1 MEIQTIK
8 AMFDACYL
16 AKRIRDLLPALPEG
30 VTPSYIHYL
39 DTIESR
45 EQQGLSVKVSDISEA
60 LNLPRPGVTR
70 TVKEMER
77 KGYLRKHT
85 SPEDGRVTYVTVT
98 QAGRRLSEA
107 YNARYFAR
115 LAPLLEEIS
124 EEQARCTIRTI
135 EQFYRVMAEEG
146 ITIE

>member
-85 SPEDGRVTYVTVT
+85 SQEDGRVTYVTVT

-124 EEQARCTIRTI
+124 EEQAQCTIRTI
-135 EQFYRVMAEEG
+135 ERFYRVMAEEG
-146 ITIE
+146 ISIE